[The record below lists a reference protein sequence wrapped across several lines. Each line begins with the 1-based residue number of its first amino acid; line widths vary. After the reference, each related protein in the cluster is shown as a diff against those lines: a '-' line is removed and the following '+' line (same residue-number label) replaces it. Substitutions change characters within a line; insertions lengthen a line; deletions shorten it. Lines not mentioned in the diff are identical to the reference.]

1 MLKTLS
7 TEKINNLPENTIGER
22 IKKCRLKLGLS
33 REVFAKSIRSELKTV
48 ALWEQDKII
57 PKAPSIK
64 KISDTYNIP
73 LDYFHDYY
81 YIYYNDPIEKFLKWK
96 EQNSYTYEQL
106 GKMVKA
112 DTSTI
117 HNFASG
123 KYKLSF
129 ILYSQLKD
137 KGVFL
142 KKFIY
147 FDTRL

>member
-48 ALWEQDKII
+48 ALWEQDKIM
-57 PKAPSIK
+57 PVASSIK
-64 KISDTYNIP
+64 KIGDTYNIP

-81 YIYYNDPIEKFLKWK
+81 YIYSNDPIEKFLKWK
-96 EQNSYTYEQL
+96 KQNSYTYEQL
-106 GKMVKA
+106 GKMLKA
-112 DTSTI
+112 NTSTI

-129 ILYSQLKD
+129 SLYEQLTSLV
-137 KGVFL
+137 VF
-142 KKFIY
+142 KKS
-147 FDTRL
+147 

>member
-1 MLKTLS
+1 MSKKLNA
-7 TEKINNLPENTIGER
+7 EKINALPESTIGER

-33 REVFAKSIRSELKTV
+33 REVFAKSIKSELKTV
-48 ALWEQDKII
+48 VLWEQDKII

-73 LDYFHDYY
+73 LEYFHNYY
-81 YIYYNDPIEKFLKWK
+81 YIYYNNPIEKFLKWK
-96 EQNSYTYEQL
+96 KENNYTYEQL
-106 GKMVKA
+106 GKMIKA

-129 ILYSQLKD
+129 SLYKQLKELE
-137 KGVFL
+137 VF
-142 KKFIY
+142 
-147 FDTRL
+147 

>member
-1 MLKTLS
+1 MSKKLHA
-7 TEKINNLPENTIGER
+7 EKINILPENTIGQR

-33 REVFAKSIRSELKTV
+33 REVFAKSIKSELKTV

-81 YIYYNDPIEKFLKWK
+81 FIYYNDPIEKFLKWK
-96 EQNSYTYEQL
+96 KQNSYTYEQL
-106 GKMVKA
+106 GKMLKA
-112 DTSTI
+112 NTSTI

-123 KYKLSF
+123 KYKVSF
-129 ILYSQLKD
+129 ILYSQLKELN
-137 KGVFL
+137 VF
-142 KKFIY
+142 
-147 FDTRL
+147 

>member
-129 ILYSQLKD
+129 ILYSQLKEL
-137 KGVFL
+137 GVFFE
-142 KKFIY
+142 KIHIF
-147 FDTRL
+147 

>member
-1 MLKTLS
+1 MSKKLNA
-7 TEKINNLPENTIGER
+7 EKINALPENTIGER

-48 ALWEQDKII
+48 ALWEQDKIM
-57 PKAPSIK
+57 PTAPSIK

-96 EQNSYTYEQL
+96 EQNSYTYKQL
-106 GKMVKA
+106 GKILKA

-129 ILYSQLKD
+129 ILYSQLNEL
-137 KGVFL
+137 GVF
-142 KKFIY
+142 
-147 FDTRL
+147 